1 MRVIEAINGGLH
13 RLMEKDP
20 AMIILGE
27 DIVDP
32 YGGAF
37 RATKGLS
44 TAHPGRVWSMP
55 ISEAGMVGVATGLA
69 VAGKPAIV
77 ELMFGDF
84 ITLAADALINHAAKF
99 SWMYNDQVEVPII
112 VRTPMG
118 GRRGYG
124 PTHSQCL
131 EKLFCG
137 VPGLTVCAANEF
149 SDPAALY
156 ERAHRARSPHLII
169 EDKVM
174 YARPLR
180 DPDALPDPS
189 DADITL
195 VSYGSALSLCAEAAR
210 RLKDE
215 EEIETRVVPIEQLY
229 PFPAAELRHAL
240 GRCGRVIVVEEAAGG
255 WGFGAE
261 CAAALIGRVQHFRTL
276 SGPDH
281 PLPSS
286 REWEEAVLPS
296 VADIVSTAIDLFEAE

>member
-1 MRVIEAINGGLH
+1 MRIVEAINCGLQSI
-13 RLMEKDP
+13 MDEDP
-20 AMIILGE
+20 DVLLIGE

-37 RATKGLS
+37 KATKGLS
-44 TAHPGRVWSMP
+44 TRFPDRVWAMP

-69 VAGKPAIV
+69 VAGRPTIV

-84 ITLAADALINHAAKF
+84 ITLACDQLVNHAAKF
-99 SWMYNDQVEVPII
+99 RWMYNDQVEVPII

-124 PTHSQCL
+124 PTHSQSL
-131 EKLFCG
+131 EKHFCG
-137 VPGLTVCAANEF
+137 VPGLTVLAANEF

-156 ERAHRARSPHLII
+156 RRAHRARSPHLII

-180 DPDALPDPS
+180 ASTDLPNPG
-189 DADITL
+189 DADLAI
-195 VSYGSALSLCAEAAR
+195 VAYGGALALAAQAAD
-210 RLKDE
+210 RLFE
-215 EEIETRVVPIEQLY
+215 CEEIAASVVPIEQLH
-229 PFPAAELRHAL
+229 PFPAGELRRAL
-240 GRCGRVIVVEEAAGG
+240 GDCLRVIVVEEAAAG
-255 WGFGAE
+255 WGFGSE
-261 CAAALIGRVQHFRTL
+261 CAAALIGHVQHFQAL

-286 REWEEAVLPS
+286 REWEEGVLPS
-296 VADIVSTAIDLFEAE
+296 VDDLVSAAVAMFEKE